1 LEFPPWDLLSWKNR
15 FDHPGKL
22 FRTLY
27 CAEQRRTALREVLA
41 DFRSNAKARAEY
53 KDLFGSD
60 LPAPRVTSVWRQT
73 KLLASGSLKVL
84 WGDLVKIDDPVLRQH
99 FAQLHPGLLARHGM
113 DHLDIAQ
120 IRGKDRPITQEV
132 TRFVAAQEAAGIVY
146 GSNLD
151 DQPCA
156 ALFEGRSCLIAV
168 DSSRPEPLTS
178 SHPDLTAVCDE
189 FGLVLES

>member
-41 DFRSNAKARAEY
+41 DFRPNAKARAEF

-60 LPAPRVTSVWRQT
+60 LPAPQVTSAWRQT
-73 KLLASGSLKVL
+73 RMLAQGTLKVL
-84 WGDLVKIDDPVLRQH
+84 RGDLVKIDDPLLRQR
-99 FAQLHPGLLARHGM
+99 FAQLHAGLLDRHGM

-120 IRGKDRPITQEV
+120 IRGKDRPVTQEV
-132 TRFVAAQEAAGIVY
+132 TRFVAAQGAAGVVY

-156 ALFEGRSCLIAV
+156 ALFEGRSCLVAV
-168 DSSRPEPLTS
+168 DSAKPEPLIP
-178 SHPDLTAVCDE
+178 SHPDLAAVCDE
-189 FGLVLES
+189 FGLALKG